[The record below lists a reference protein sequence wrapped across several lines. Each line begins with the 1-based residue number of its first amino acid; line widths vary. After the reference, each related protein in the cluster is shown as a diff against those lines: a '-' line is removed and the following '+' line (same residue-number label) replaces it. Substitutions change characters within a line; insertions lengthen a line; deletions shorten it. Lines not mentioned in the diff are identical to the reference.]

1 MDRNP
6 YSDVDDRD
14 PRRAS
19 PSGRGAGNAAV
30 WLGVGV
36 GALAGAAGLAYLN
49 RTQRPSGHHPH
60 DSAPGRTAK
69 RRRFGEYA
77 VVGRT
82 VTIDRPR
89 SELYAFWRDFSNLP
103 TFMENVRA
111 VEKTGTDTSRWTIAA
126 PAGRSV
132 DVETRI
138 VEDRE
143 NAFIS
148 WRSVAESAIDAEG
161 KITFRDAPGGRG
173 TEVEAIVAYKPPAGE
188 LGRWIATLFQR
199 EPAMQGR
206 RELKRLKMLMET
218 GEIATAANR
227 RAERTEVD
235 PVESAEARAA
245 IPAQRPQAAV

>member
-1 MDRNP
+1 MDRTFTR
-6 YSDVDDRD
+6 DVDDRD
-14 PRRAS
+14 LRHRPRDEAGGP
-19 PSGRGAGNAAV
+19 PSSV
-30 WLGVGV
+30 WLTLGV
-36 GALAGAAGLAYLN
+36 GALAGAASLAYLK
-49 RTQRPSGHHPH
+49 RAQRPEPHRPH

-69 RRRFGEYA
+69 RRRFGDYA

-82 VTIDRPR
+82 VTIARPR

-103 TFMENVRA
+103 TFMENIRA
-111 VEKTGTDTSRWTIAA
+111 VEKTGPDTSRWTIAA

-148 WRSVAESAIDAEG
+148 WRSVEGSALDAEG
-161 KITFRDAPGGRG
+161 KITFRDAPGDRG

-218 GEIATAANR
+218 GEIATSANR
-227 RAERTEVD
+227 RADSTEAD
-235 PVESAEARAA
+235 PVEGAEARADIA
-245 IPAQRPQAAV
+245 HQRPQYAQ